1 MSFVSKRQM
10 LTVGQAANILDVP
23 AKEAQILLSQLYR
36 ELRIDL
42 GNRSEDMAIVY
53 LPPK

>member
-1 MSFVSKRQM
+1 MITEKQM

-23 AKEAQILLSQLYR
+23 AQEAEVLLRQLYQ
-36 ELRIDL
+36 ESRIDL
-42 GNRSEDMAIVY
+42 GNRSDDMAVVY